1 MDDADGPDNPGAGRD
16 ELAGRA
22 APGPLASTPIDGD
35 EFARAYGE
43 PLARTLD
50 LSTWHPG
57 EDLDELYERLEREVA
72 EAVAQS
78 DAVRQEMR
86 RVVLPQIGRR
96 ADAPCGAGL
105 YQATPRH
112 LELQH
117 RGLLFAG
124 EVEAC
129 DGTMVPHDTL
139 ALSVTALGVVLVSY
153 SGDQGTWGHR
163 LFRRDLRVS
172 SGDPVRDT
180 LDLLEHRRRRTGV
193 DREDRRDT
201 LSELGRR
208 GIMAYAERAILLEE
222 SSAAWRMG
230 HGNPAPYELLT
241 GSGSMDLLAHSL
253 DLLGRLIDYER
264 FVFVPSAPAD
274 RVLLTIGD
282 ALGPLEYAIVDT
294 ARDAMGA
301 IVEGGHYG
309 QKYRHLAREF
319 VAAYGPRIARGVFR
333 ASAVAPAYVFY
344 AHAERAHEAALL
356 AMADAALQEH
366 RGFPLLIDLA
376 DIVAGHTFSAEA
388 VRGLVRTAYARQD
401 EPWRHLTERETR

>member
-1 MDDADGPDNPGAGRD
+1 MGDVDEPDNAD
-16 ELAGRA
+16 ERQDQLAGSA
-22 APGPLASTPIDGD
+22 APDLLAGAPIGGD
-35 EFARAYGE
+35 EFAGAYGE
-43 PLARTLD
+43 LLARTLD
-50 LSTWHPG
+50 LSTWRPG

-78 DAVRQEMR
+78 DAVREEVR
-86 RVVLPQIGRR
+86 RVVLPQLGRR
-96 ADAPCGAGL
+96 ANAPCGAGL
-105 YQATPRH
+105 YRATTRH

-129 DGTMVPHDTL
+129 DGTMAPHDTL

-180 LDLLEHRRRRTGV
+180 LDLLDRRRRRTGV
-193 DREDRRDT
+193 DYEDRWDT

-208 GIMAYAERAILLEE
+208 GIMAYAERAILLEK
-222 SSAAWRMG
+222 STAAWRMG

-241 GSGSMDLLAHSL
+241 GSGSMELLARGL
-253 DLLGRLIDYER
+253 EVLARLIDYER

-274 RVLLTIGD
+274 RALLTIGD
-282 ALGPLEYAIVDT
+282 TLGPLEYAIIDT
-294 ARDAMGA
+294 AQDAMRA

-309 QKYRHLAREF
+309 QKYRQLAQEF
-319 VAAYGPRIARGVFR
+319 VAAYGPRIVRGVFR

-344 AHAERAHEAALL
+344 AHADRAHEAALL

-376 DIVAGHTFSAEA
+376 DAVAGHTFSAEA
-388 VRGLVRTAYARQD
+388 LRGLVRTAYAGQD
-401 EPWRHLTERETR
+401 QPWRYLTERETR